1 MKFEKKFPTSTYI
14 SSRVVDVEY
23 LVDVRDKYIRKLTLL
38 INVDDLTELDATELV
53 DEIENSPGDVEVDV
67 MCHSVKLMRPV
78 NLVSHTRRVGVTKSL
93 IDFLDSRSSIEYR
106 IN

>member
-1 MKFEKKFPTSTYI
+1 
-14 SSRVVDVEY
+14 
-23 LVDVRDKYIRKLTLL
+23 VDVRDKYIRKLTLL